1 MKPHTLFTPI
11 ALLALSCAVA
21 AAQPTDN
28 PAKTQYGD
36 GNYPVWTD
44 TINWTNVV
52 DVTSDPGLATKAV
65 ANDPSA
71 GAQNL
76 AAFNE
81 AVDDLHAA
89 GGGVMFWPA
98 GTYHFT
104 LPDAG
109 YGPGIGPNSRGLM
122 LKEGIVVRGDGLIGA
137 NAIIRNPD
145 NAKLVDYDLQP
156 STIFVFPFQKRGTV
170 PAGATG
176 VDGEP
181 AGTEHAAGLAPT
193 DWSFIGLSAEG
204 QPRGVSD
211 VDNVGVV
218 NVALYGGTIVFG
230 FDSEWA
236 THMGAN
242 GVKWEGNLFKV
253 DWPDG
258 SAATSDDWIHRVPN
272 GEHYGDLINGR
283 TGWTKPVWAGSGRLV
298 LNTKILNGA
307 SWMDFIYADRRGAS
321 TTQTVKEAFA
331 HYRFAGRIIAYGSN
345 IFIANNVLAKP
356 TRNFVHDQIQDA
368 GMRTILF
375 DYANHLGIDINKS
388 LLGGNQSS
396 ATVQDLDG
404 QGYFAD
410 NIVVRDNWVFCR
422 GNKGFEISGQYVVIQ
437 NNHNERYVASN
448 GFPPNYITNPEAYPG
463 GPFIAPQGVPIAL
476 SGTDVDLTF
485 DTVTGQK
492 YEVMVSYDGMQ
503 TWFPKP
509 GTPVTGSGSPATV
522 SHAGAAPV
530 SGNKVFYRVRAF
542 DDVDIDA
549 GGISFD
555 GFRWQSS
562 ETSSDYLS
570 RGYDLGGMDVW
581 VDQCTVINTGS
592 RGNDGEAI
600 LGQRHNNVE
609 VLSWA
614 ITNSEFGPQLIDT
627 FNSSSSGANAGYIG
641 PYDMHV
647 CGLFLT
653 GNTGPGSIGFLKP
666 ASNYMLDGTWFDNF
680 GPQATT
686 ASKHSDDW
694 IAPGKADA
702 PHSDPVFAPILSAAP
717 HASGLGVELSWL
729 DSANNEL
736 GFRVEKKVGEG
747 DWRIIAWR
755 PRASLNGVA
764 AYPTLALASASGQYN
779 VGSVV
784 HTQWVD
790 FFATD
795 SMDVDY
801 RVVAINQDGAPAGV
815 TASQGV
821 SNVESFTAP

>member
-1 MKPHTLFTPI
+1 MTHNTLYPAI
-11 ALLALSCAVA
+11 VALILSCTGMTG
-21 AAQPTDN
+21 QPTDN
-28 PAKTQYGD
+28 PARTQFGD

-44 TINWTNVV
+44 SINWANVV
-52 DVTSDPGLATKAV
+52 DVTSDPDLTAKAV
-65 ANDPSA
+65 PNDPSA

-81 AVDDLHAA
+81 AVEDLHAA

-122 LKEGIVVRGDGLIGA
+122 LKPGIVVRGDELIGQ
-137 NAIIRNPD
+137 NAIIRDPGNP
-145 NAKLVDYDLQP
+145 KLVEYDLQT
-156 STIFVFPFQKRGTV
+156 STTFVFPFQKRGTV

-176 VDGEP
+176 VNGEP
-181 AGTEHAAGLAPT
+181 AGTTNAAGWAPT

-218 NVALYGGTIVFG
+218 NITLYGGTIVFG
-230 FDSEWA
+230 FDSDWA
-236 THMGAN
+236 THMGAD
-242 GVKWEGNLFKV
+242 GVKWEGNFFKV

-258 SAATSDDWIHRVPN
+258 SAATAGDWINRVPN

-298 LNTKILNGA
+298 LNTKIINGA
-307 SWMDFIYADRRGAS
+307 PWMDFIYADRKSAS
-321 TTQTVKEAFA
+321 TTQTVKEAFS

-356 TRNFVHDQIQDA
+356 TRNFVHDQIQNV
-368 GMRTILF
+368 GVRTVLF
-375 DYANHLGIDINKS
+375 DYANHLGVDINKS

-396 ATVQDLDG
+396 ATVQDSNG

-422 GNKGFEISGQYVVIQ
+422 GNKGFEISGQYVRIE

-448 GFPPNYITNPEAYPG
+448 FFPPNYITNPNAYPG

-476 SGTDVDLTF
+476 SGSDVDLTF

-503 TWFPKP
+503 TWYPKP
-509 GTPVTGSGSPATV
+509 GTPLLGSGSPETLT
-522 SHAGAAPV
+522 HEGGAPV
-530 SGNKVFYRVRAF
+530 NGHKVFYRVRAF
-542 DDVDIDA
+542 DNSDINA

-562 ETSSDYLS
+562 ESASDYLS

-614 ITNSEFGPQLIDT
+614 ITNSAFGPQTIDT
-627 FNSSSSGANAGYIG
+627 FPSSSSGANFGYIG

-653 GNTGPGSIGFLKP
+653 GNTGPGAIGFLKP
-666 ASNYMLDGTWFDNF
+666 AGNYMLDGTWFANA
-680 GPQATT
+680 GPQATP
-686 ASKHSDDW
+686 ASTHSDDW
-694 IAPGKADA
+694 VAPGKVET
-702 PHSDPVFAPILSAAP
+702 PHSDPVLAPFLSAVP
-717 HASGLGVELSWL
+717 HPSGSGVELSWI
-729 DSANNEL
+729 DTANNEL
-736 GFRVEKKVGEG
+736 GFRVERKVGAG
-747 DWRIIAWR
+747 DWQIIAWR
-755 PRASLNGVA
+755 PRASINGVA
-764 AYPTLALASASGQYN
+764 AYPTTTIASASGQYN

-790 FFATD
+790 FLATD

-801 RVVAINQDGAPAGV
+801 RVVAINQDGAPAD
-815 TASQGV
+815 TTTNQGV
-821 SNVESFTAP
+821 SNVVSFPAP